1 MRLVI
6 DCFKLIKGVGK
17 SIGIYNVAKI
27 IVGSLGAQNAAKSGT
42 TSAVGSVASNS
53 VGSVAETIAAIDEGK
68 HPDKIFV
75 LGNSRNRTDFDVPGV
90 EFIQI
95 DKYDPENK
103 IDIVMWELF
112 HVANCCRKLKADRV
126 FFPRGYAA
134 LTHPVYDI
142 VMIHDLIPFYYAE
155 HFPGVFN
162 RLENF
167 YITNRLRQSARTAK
181 KVITISEAS
190 KQDIMKYCGVDE
202 KKIKV
207 INNSYEKSDVPIVKD
222 EDQKPYICAMT
233 SALPHKN
240 AEGIIETYKRYS
252 EITDAPL
259 DLVLI
264 GLNDVSEFDLP
275 SEVKD
280 RITCHKFIGDT
291 AEMYRVMGGARAF
304 LFLSLIEGFGL
315 PPIEAMQLGVP
326 VICSGVSSLPEVCG
340 DAALLVDP
348 KDPDEAAQNLK
359 DLLSDDELRSTLIKR
374 GYENVKR
381 FSSES
386 RAAKY
391 RKEIME

>member
-1 MRLVI
+1 MEISPFGAYSDPRKRFTKGGRYMRLVI

-27 IVGSLGAQNAAKSGT
+27 IVGSLGAQNA
-42 TSAVGSVASNS
+42 V
-53 VGSVAETIAAIDEGK
+53 
-68 HPDKIFV
+68 DKIFV
-75 LGNSRNRTDFDVPGV
+75 LGNSRNRADFDVPGV

-167 YITNRLRQSARTAK
+167 YITNRLKQSARTAK
-181 KVITISEAS
+181 KIITISEAS
-190 KQDIMKYCGVDE
+190 KQDIMSYCGVDE
-202 KKIKV
+202 KKIRV

-240 AEGIIETYKRYS
+240 AKGIIETYKRYC

-275 SEVKD
+275 SEVRD

-359 DLLSDDELRSTLIKR
+359 DLLSDDELKDTLIKR

-381 FSSES
+381 FSPES